1 MELVTILLRKYVT
14 EVNTGCWVQFAEKM
28 EGNGIIK
35 RGAMDLFFAQSRKV
49 KEIEW
54 IKTLRTAYPYK
65 MKDEVSDETTMKG
78 KLICS

>member
-1 MELVTILLRKYVT
+1 M
-14 EVNTGCWVQFAEKM
+14 N
-28 EGNGIIK
+28 
-35 RGAMDLFFAQSRKV
+35 LFFAQARNV

-78 KLICS
+78 KLIGS

>member
-1 MELVTILLRKYVT
+1 MAILHRKYVT
-14 EVNTGCWVQFAEKM
+14 GVNTGCCVQFAEKM
-28 EGNGIIK
+28 EGNRITK
-35 RGAMDLFFAQSRKV
+35 RGAMNLFFAQARNV

-78 KLICS
+78 KLIGS